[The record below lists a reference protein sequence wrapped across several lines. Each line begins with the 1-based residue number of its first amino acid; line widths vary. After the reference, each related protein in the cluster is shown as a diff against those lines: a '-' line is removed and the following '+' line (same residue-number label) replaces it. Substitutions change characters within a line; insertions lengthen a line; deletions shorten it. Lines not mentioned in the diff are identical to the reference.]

1 MPKADIDILPTT
13 KSVID
18 LSALPKNSF
27 GSALYGFKLK
37 ALMDDIM
44 LVKYEDETDDGQL
57 IKRKGLFVPVN
68 TDTKAWRVGRVIL
81 AGPNTKVAK
90 EGMFVIFPNN
100 LGITI
105 ANIEVEGYGI
115 LKTGIF
121 LNEERIFGV
130 ASVFNSD
137 ESVAEHNKNIAAE

>member
-1 MPKADIDILPTT
+1 MPADIDILPTT

-68 TDTKAWRVGRVIL
+68 TDTKAWRIGRVIL
-81 AGPNTKVAK
+81 AGPNTKAAK
-90 EGMFVIFPNN
+90 VGMFVMFPNN
-100 LGITI
+100 LGIPI
-105 ANIEVEGYGI
+105 ANIEVDGYGT

-130 ASVFNSD
+130 ADTYNIN
-137 ESVAEHNKNIAAE
+137 ESVAKHNKDLATK